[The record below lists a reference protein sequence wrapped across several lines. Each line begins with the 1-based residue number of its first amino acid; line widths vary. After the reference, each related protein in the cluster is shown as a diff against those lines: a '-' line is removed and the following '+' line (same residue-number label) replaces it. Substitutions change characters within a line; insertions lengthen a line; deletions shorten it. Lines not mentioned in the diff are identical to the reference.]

1 MIKGIGHKSEYV
13 ARDLVTSA
21 NEKLAGRDIDL
32 SSVARQVERQI
43 IDKAKK
49 EKGPIWNRPHSGNY
63 DAGKIA
69 TSRILLS
76 SFSTVPILVAAPVS
90 RFTV

>member
-21 NEKLAGRDIDL
+21 IEKLAGRDIDL

-43 IDKAKK
+43 IDKAKRK
-49 EKGPIWNRPHSGNY
+49 RADLEPAPFRNY